1 MSNRQNQTLHITE
14 AQAREEICRVGQ
26 SLFDRGYVHA
36 TAGNISVRLEDGF
49 LITPTD
55 ACLGFLEPAD
65 LALLDDQGQQ
75 LSGKR
80 ASKTLALH
88 RKIYEAS
95 DHALG
100 SWPAQC
106 VIHTHSTHC
115 VSLSLSATGPELLP
129 PITPYF
135 VMKVGH
141 VPLIPYFRPG
151 DPMAADA
158 VADAILHYAQ
168 LDTPIRAVMLS
179 KLGPNVWHQDL
190 SSAMAALEE
199 LEETAKL
206 VQMTGPQALENLS
219 DSQIEELRQN
229 FDAAW

>member
-1 MSNRQNQTLHITE
+1 
-14 AQAREEICRVGQ
+14 
-26 SLFDRGYVHA
+26 
-36 TAGNISVRLEDGF
+36 
-49 LITPTD
+49 
-55 ACLGFLEPAD
+55 
-65 LALLDDQGQQ
+65 LLDAQGQQ

-80 ASKTLALH
+80 ASKTMALH

-115 VSLSLSATGPELLP
+115 VALSLSTTGPELLP

-219 DSQIEELRQN
+219 DAQIEELRQN

>member
-1 MSNRQNQTLHITE
+1 MSNRQNQTLHLTE

>member
-1 MSNRQNQTLHITE
+1 LNHN
-14 AQAREEICRVGQ
+14 A
-26 SLFDRGYVHA
+26 
-36 TAGNISVRLEDGF
+36 
-49 LITPTD
+49 
-55 ACLGFLEPAD
+55 
-65 LALLDDQGQQ
+65 
-75 LSGKR
+75 
-80 ASKTLALH
+80 
-88 RKIYEAS
+88 
-95 DHALG
+95 
-100 SWPAQC
+100 
-106 VIHTHSTHC
+106 
-115 VSLSLSATGPELLP
+115 PELLP

-206 VQMTGPQALENLS
+206 VQMAGSQALENLA
-219 DSQIEELRQN
+219 DAQIEELRQN
-229 FDAAW
+229 FHAAW

>member
-1 MSNRQNQTLHITE
+1 MNNQQIDSLYLSE

-36 TAGNISVRLEDGF
+36 TAGNISVRLEEGF

-55 ACLGFLEPAD
+55 ACLGFLNPTD
-65 LALLDDQGQQ
+65 LALLDPEGTQ

-80 ASKTLALH
+80 ASKTMALH
-88 RKIYEAS
+88 RKIYEAT

-115 VSLSLSATGPELLP
+115 VSLSLTAKGPELLP

-206 VQMTGPQALENLS
+206 VQMAGAVALENLS
-219 DSQIEELRQN
+219 DAQIDELRQN
-229 FDAAW
+229 FHATW

>member
-1 MSNRQNQTLHITE
+1 MSNRQNQTLHLTE
-14 AQAREEICRVGQ
+14 AQAREEICRIGQ
-26 SLFDRGYVHA
+26 SLFERGYVHA

-55 ACLGFLEPAD
+55 SCLGFLETAD
-65 LALLDDQGQQ
+65 LALLDAQGQQ

-80 ASKTLALH
+80 ASKTMALH

-190 SSAMAALEE
+190 RSAMAALEE

-219 DSQIEELRQN
+219 DAQIEELRQN

>member
-1 MSNRQNQTLHITE
+1 MSNRQNQTLHLTE
-14 AQAREEICRVGQ
+14 VQAREEICRIGQ
-26 SLFDRGYVHA
+26 SLFERGYVHA

-55 ACLGFLEPAD
+55 SCLGFLEPAD
-65 LALLDDQGQQ
+65 LALLDGQGQQ

-80 ASKTLALH
+80 ASKTMALH

-219 DSQIEELRQN
+219 DAQIEELRQN